1 MTRVIHAFLKSVKEI
16 CYILYAQSCE
26 SFSSLI
32 ALILGYSES
41 IDKLIT
47 WWNGVKPW
55 VMTRVIHGF

>member
-1 MTRVIHAFLKSVKEI
+1 MTRAIHAFRNSVKGT
-16 CYILYAQSCE
+16 CYILYVRSCE